1 MKNTDLALAVSMYII
16 GVIVLNMFFYIDSIK
31 GMVLVVSV
39 VVMYLIYIQIDILN
53 DIRNTLKEDNKDE
66 DR

>member
-1 MKNTDLALAVSMYII
+1 MKHTDLALAVSMYII

-31 GMVLVVSV
+31 GMILVVSV